1 MQAPP
6 IAVRTA
12 LILAL
17 GLALA
22 GWFVGDGFRKSR
34 LPDRFVT
41 VKGISEREV
50 TADLALWPIRFVAT
64 SDALAEAQARIQT
77 SQEAILDF
85 LARQGI
91 PPEAV
96 EVNRLEVNDLLAN
109 PYRSGPVESR
119 FIITQTLMVRTAQPE
134 TIARASQE
142 VGQLVKA
149 GVVLSSEG
157 GWGRGPTY
165 LFTRLNDLK
174 PSMIAEATANAR
186 AAAQQFAA
194 DAQSRLG
201 AIRRANQGVFVILP
215 RDQAPGIEESGQMFK
230 TVRVVS
236 TIEYD
241 LVR

>member
-1 MQAPP
+1 MAASP
-6 IAVRTA
+6 ITMRNS

-34 LPDRFVT
+34 LPERYVT

-64 SDALAEAQARIQT
+64 SDVLSEAQARIQA
-77 SQEAILDF
+77 SQETILAF
-85 LARQGI
+85 LAQQGI
-91 PPEAV
+91 PRAAV

-119 FIITQTLMVRTAQPE
+119 YIITQTLMVRTAQPE
-134 TIARASQE
+134 TIAQASQD

-165 LFTRLNDLK
+165 LFTRLNELK
-174 PSMIAEATANAR
+174 PPMIAEATANAR
-186 AAAQQFAA
+186 EAAQQFAA
-194 DAQSRLG
+194 DSQSRLG

-215 RDQAPGIEESGQMFK
+215 RDQAPGVEESGQMYK

-241 LVR
+241 LVH